1 MLLPY
6 SKFCCEKPLR
16 RRALF
21 PRSVSKFTALVSKDP
36 RFPWKA
42 SPRYKIRPLLTRHPR
57 KNRFPRSFSLQEIF
71 RLENRRFLFS
81 LQQPETG
88 ADGQALRHFVLLY
101 FCAIISSAGGVLS
114 RVLLNF
120 FSFEDLHEGFS
131 PRSTRY
137 NPPAARWPGLPFI
150 SNSSSIFGSPVC
162 RSRQTA
168 ELFLHG
174 RSFFRSAENK
184 APLLRASTP
193 SPTGVVLT
201 TSTDS
206 WVAAALSLPWSSCST
221 HLLRRVLL
229 SYSFRDQHKNLPWN
243 DATPP
248 TSSPPLTNLR
258 VPVNLS
264 SPPDINKQVFCKVS

>member
-1 MLLPY
+1 M
-6 SKFCCEKPLR
+6 E
-16 RRALF
+16 
-21 PRSVSKFTALVSKDP
+21 
-36 RFPWKA
+36 A

-57 KNRFPRSFSLQEIF
+57 KNCFPRSFSLQEIF

-184 APLLRASTP
+184 APLLRALHRPQRAWFLPPAPTVGLPPHFPCPGRLAPLISCDVSCCPTRFEISTRIYL
-193 SPTGVVLT
+193 GMM
-201 TSTDS
+201 
-206 WVAAALSLPWSSCST
+206 
-221 HLLRRVLL
+221 
-229 SYSFRDQHKNLPWN
+229 
-243 DATPP
+243 
-248 TSSPPLTNLR
+248 PPLQ
-258 VPVNLS
+258 
-264 SPPDINKQVFCKVS
+264 PPPRR